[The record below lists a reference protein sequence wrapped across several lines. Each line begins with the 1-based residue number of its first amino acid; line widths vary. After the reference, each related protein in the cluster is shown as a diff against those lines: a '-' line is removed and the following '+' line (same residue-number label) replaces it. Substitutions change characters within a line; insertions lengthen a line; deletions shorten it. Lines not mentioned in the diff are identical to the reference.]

1 MRKQENKNMAE
12 MHKYKIKVNVNMYGP
27 LPMAYMEIFKKELE
41 EVIEEFF
48 DKSPDA
54 VVESF
59 DRANVVI
66 EEEAKE

>member
-1 MRKQENKNMAE
+1 MAE
-12 MHKYKIKVNVNMYGP
+12 MHKYKIKVNVNMDGP
-27 LPMAYMEIFKKELE
+27 VPMAYMEIFKKELE

-54 VVESF
+54 IVESF

>member
-1 MRKQENKNMAE
+1 MTE
-12 MHKYKIKVNVNMYGP
+12 MHKYKIKANVNMYGP
-27 LPMAYMEIFKKELE
+27 LPMAYMEVFKEQLE
-41 EVIEEFF
+41 EMIEEFF

-54 VVESF
+54 IVESF

>member
-1 MRKQENKNMAE
+1 MAEE
-12 MHKYKIKVNVNMYGP
+12 MHKYKVKVNVNMYGP
-27 LPMAYMEIFKKELE
+27 LPMAYMEVFKEQLE
-41 EVIEEFF
+41 ILIEDFF
-48 DKSPDA
+48 DHSPDA

>member
-1 MRKQENKNMAE
+1 M
-12 MHKYKIKVNVNMYGP
+12 
-27 LPMAYMEIFKKELE
+27 F

-54 VVESF
+54 IVESF
-59 DRANVVI
+59 DGAYAVI